1 VAPTVLQKQPIL
13 QDLHRRAPSDPSD
26 EHAQQAMTTHIVSF
40 DPAVAEL
47 SDIETALR
55 TAHRASTLF

>member
-1 VAPTVLQKQPIL
+1 MRFAAIPVCFHGDRIRVAF
-13 QDLHRRAPSDPSD
+13 ADPSD
-26 EHAQQAMTTHIVSF
+26 EHAKQAMTTHIASF

-55 TAHRASTLF
+55 TAHRATALS